1 MVGGQ
6 GILIAAHSENAFPT
20 VENNALINQIPYL
33 QNYIDTNTDPLALL
47 DQSVFLTPKFIDRMF
62 NEFSSKY
69 ATLPI
74 SDNNNS
80 ILEYS
85 TPKSNVLDGNSYN
98 QNIEWL
104 KSFREGIP

>member
-1 MVGGQ
+1 
-6 GILIAAHSENAFPT
+6 
-20 VENNALINQIPYL
+20 
-33 QNYIDTNTDPLALL
+33 
-47 DQSVFLTPKFIDRMF
+47 MF

-74 SDNNNS
+74 SDNDNG